1 MPCLHRP
8 LWKEVESNVTGR
20 DTDSKDRALTAAL
33 WLEQVE
39 NGHKKSG
46 EHVVFKSLRQETQ
59 LSVLGT
65 LWGGL
70 YTETDV

>member
-1 MPCLHRP
+1 MKQRNTAQTIY
-8 LWKEVESNVTGR
+8 SVTGW
-20 DTDSKDRALTAAL
+20 DTDSDYRALTAAL

-46 EHVVFKSLRQETQ
+46 KHVVFKSLRQETQ

-65 LWGGL
+65 FWGGL
-70 YTETDV
+70 YT